1 MEIDLSFYLRVIW
14 RWRWIILLAVGL
26 AAGAS
31 WPVVQAMPRVY
42 RTSTFLMVGEDL
54 ANPNVT
60 LADRQVTQSAIVSY
74 VNMARR
80 QPVLE
85 ATVTALGLPIS
96 WRTLQDQVAVVRLE
110 GANLFEIRVIDTSPE
125 RVQALANEIARQL
138 VLQSPT
144 LANMQQSET
153 RRQFIQRQLDALQA
167 DIQRGE
173 ADLAEKQA
181 ALEREVSARG
191 VLERQDE
198 IRAIETKLSGW
209 RASYAALLPA
219 AAQTRGPNSLTV
231 VEPAYRPIEPV
242 SPNVP
247 MTVLLA
253 ALAGL
258 LLGNGAAFALE
269 FVDDTVRGPEATARL
284 LGLPVVGAIRSIG
297 KRKRL
302 EQYLIAWREPLS
314 PAAEAFRML
323 RTFAEMTGGR
333 EAPVVLLVTSPSLGE
348 GKSFISANLAVS
360 FAQSGR
366 RTVLVDADLRHPSAH
381 RFFGLSNTDGLT
393 SLLAAE
399 QPAGGAGA
407 APGGQAESGDPFEQR
422 VEAALTAT
430 EIPQLRLL
438 TSGPVLP
445 NPAELLASPALAR
458 VVAQL
463 RARAEVVIID
473 SAPVLPVA
481 DTTILA
487 ARGVK
492 VILVVQAGKT
502 RARAARQALDSLR
515 RADAPAIGIALNRA
529 QTVEFDYHRYP
540 PPVTPAAG
548 RPRGPRLRLIGRG

>member
-14 RWRWIILLAVGL
+14 RWRWIILLTVGL

-31 WPVVQAMPRVY
+31 WPAVQAMPRIY

-54 ANPNVT
+54 ANPNVS
-60 LADRQVTQSAIVSY
+60 LADRQVTQAAIVSY

-96 WRTLQDQVAVVRLE
+96 WRTLQEQVAVVRLE
-110 GANLFEIRVIDTSPE
+110 GANLFEIRVIDTAPE

-144 LANMQQSET
+144 LTNMQQSET

-167 DIQRGE
+167 DIQRAE

-198 IRAIETKLSGW
+198 IRAIEAKLSGW

-231 VEPAYRPIEPV
+231 VEPAYRPSEPV

-253 ALAGL
+253 AFTGL
-258 LLGNGAAFALE
+258 LLGVGAAFALE
-269 FVDDTVRGPEATARL
+269 FVDDTVRGPEMAARL

-333 EAPVVLLVTSPSLGE
+333 EAPAVLLVTSPSLGE

-366 RTVLVDADLRHPSAH
+366 RTVLVDADLRHPSVH
-381 RFFGLSNTDGLT
+381 QFFGLSNTDGLT

-399 QPAGGAGA
+399 QPAGGADA
-407 APGGQAESGDPFEQR
+407 APGGLAEDGDPFAQR
-422 VEAALTAT
+422 LEAALTAT

-458 VVAQL
+458 IVAHL

-515 RADAPAIGIALNRA
+515 RADAQALGIVLNRA
-529 QTVEFDYHRYP
+529 QTVEFDYHRYR

-548 RPRGPRLRLIGRG
+548 RRLGPRLRLIGRG